1 MPKIVQIGMGGSD
14 VASPPTELTTNLDPA
29 LLFEDGTTGDDFI
42 EIDTTTSAE
51 KLILAAGGAKTGI
64 GASPEFCADKGLHIQ
79 TGDSAATSSDV
90 HADADDL
97 IVEGSGNSGI
107 SILTPTNG
115 KGCLY
120 FIDENTG
127 GTPDGIAFDQGTGS
141 LRFQVANSER
151 LRIQND
157 SVIRIFD
164 GGKLSTGSE
173 SSPICASNGIH
184 IKEDDTGIGSA
195 NTHADMLVI
204 EANTHPGLSFL
215 SNNTSR
221 NTIAFGDPQ
230 SSMAGELRY
239 THGGGSNAD
248 MFFLLM
254 QNSVAINVDHDHK
267 LGVNHQCVDSSAQL
281 TVKGNLTA
289 DLSGTFTATNG
300 DATLSSGSSTAFTT
314 ELVPGSAIEIF
325 ESGTSRGVFTVS
337 SITSATELELDS
349 TVSGLSSSPK
359 TGMTGKTDA
368 GLLDIQTGDS
378 QTALKIPKP
387 GRFEVLQVSSLKY
400 TNLIIGDSTT
410 GEDLT
415 TGFQNI
421 FIGCGAGKENTLNA
435 GIIAIG
441 HEAGS
446 YGISSD
452 GGVYIGFRN
461 RGASG
466 GKTVAVGR
474 DAGSESGGQ
483 LSVCVGFR
491 AGRVS
496 AAGHSA
502 YFGQYS
508 TMLGANT
515 RPASNNDENSIAV
528 GYDVTGHGANT
539 AVIGNSSVTQIDPS
553 SDRGCNLGQV
563 SYEFDAVHCVSVTE
577 VSDERLKEQ
586 IEDTTLGVDFI
597 KRLRPVSYKFKDRA
611 AEYETG
617 TQTIRNENGEEVEE
631 PVQILK
637 QPALTHTRKHQ
648 GLIAQEVKQ
657 VLDDIGMDS
666 ADFGGYVDGNISGNG
681 DRYALRYQQFISP
694 LIKAVQE
701 LSATVETLQTRI
713 EVLENGD

>member
-1 MPKIVQIGMGGSD
+1 MSNTKVFGANKGISTQQVVSDNTDASVLIEGSD
-14 VASPPTELTTNLDPA
+14 GLDY
-29 LLFEDGTTGDDFI
+29 L
-42 EIDTTTSAE
+42 EIDTDNSNP
-51 KLILAAGGAKTGI
+51 KVILAAGGAKVSI
-64 GASPEFCADKGLHIQ
+64 GGAAEFCEAKGLEIK
-79 TGDSAATSSDV
+79 TGDSGVLAEDMP
-90 HADADDL
+90 DDPTFANL
-97 IVEGSGNSGI
+97 IIEGSDHTGI
-107 SILTPTNG
+107 TILTPTNKQG
-115 KGCLY
+115 GMI
-120 FIDENTG
+120 FVDANSNDQ
-127 GTPDGIAFDQGTGS
+127 GTPDGFIYDQGASALKLQNGN
-141 LRFQVANSER
+141 AER
-151 LRIQND
+151 LRVQSDGN
-157 SVIRIFD
+157 IRFTAGVKLGTGD
-164 GGKLSTGSE
+164 EGSPLCAGG
-173 SSPICASNGIH
+173 GIH
-184 IKEDDTGIGSA
+184 IKESDSGVASV
-195 NTHADMLVI
+195 NSHADMLVI
-204 EANTHPGLSFL
+204 ESGSHPGISFL
-215 SNNTSR
+215 GTNSDR

-230 SSMAGELRY
+230 NNIAGELRF

-254 QNSVAINVDHDHK
+254 HNSVALNVDHDHK
-267 LGVNHQCVDSSAQL
+267 LGVNHQCADSSAQF

-289 DLSGTFTATNG
+289 DLSGTFTGTNG
-300 DATLSSGSSTAFTT
+300 DATLSSGSSTSFTT
-314 ELVPGSAIEIF
+314 QLVAGSAIEIF
-325 ESGTSRGVFTVS
+325 EGTTSRGVFTVS

-349 TVSGLSSSPK
+349 TMSGLSSSSVAGL
-359 TGMTGKTDA
+359 TAKTDA

-387 GRFEVLQVSSLKY
+387 GRFEVLQASSLKH
-400 TNLIIGDSTT
+400 TNLIIGDSET

-415 TGFQNI
+415 TGFKNI
-421 FIGCGAGKENTLNA
+421 FIGCAAGKENTLNA

-452 GGVYIGFRN
+452 GGVYIGFQN
-461 RGASG
+461 RGALG

-474 DAGSESGGQ
+474 DAGSEQGGQ
-483 LSVCVGFR
+483 LSVCVGWR

-496 AAGHSA
+496 AAGFSA

-611 AEYETG
+611 AEYEAG
-617 TQTIRNENGEEVEE
+617 TQTVRNENGEEVEE
-631 PVQILK
+631 PVQVLK

-701 LSATVETLQTRI
+701 LTARI

>member
-1 MPKIVQIGMGGSD
+1 MSNTKIFGANKGISTQQVVSDNTDASVLIEGSD
-14 VASPPTELTTNLDPA
+14 GLDYV
-29 LLFEDGTTGDDFI
+29 
-42 EIDTTTSAE
+42 EIDTDNSNP
-51 KLILAAGGAKTGI
+51 KVILAAGGAKVGI
-64 GASPEFCADKGLHIQ
+64 GTTDPGELLELSDGTRKLQFDIGTSGTATEIAAVENDLKLATRTGFKTILFSGTGGESLRINHQGKISTGGETTSLGNDRGSVHIK

-97 IVEGSGNSGI
+97 LVEGSGNTGI
-107 SILTPTNG
+107 SILTPTNK

-120 FIDENTG
+120 FVDASTG
-127 GTPDGIAFDQGTGS
+127 GTPDGIVFDQGTGS
-141 LRFQVANSER
+141 MRFQVANSER
-151 LRIQND
+151 VRIDN
-157 SVIRIFD
+157 
-164 GGKLSTGSE
+164 GGKV
-173 SSPICASNGIH
+173 GIGTLGDATAMLDV
-184 IKEDDTGIGSA
+184 KGDRATGI
-195 NTHADMLVI
+195 
-204 EANTHPGLSFL
+204 
-215 SNNTSR
+215 
-221 NTIAFGDPQ
+221 Q
-230 SSMAGELRY
+230 
-239 THGGGSNAD
+239 
-248 MFFLLM
+248 
-254 QNSVAINVDHDHK
+254 
-267 LGVNHQCVDSSAQL
+267 
-281 TVKGNLTA
+281 
-289 DLSGTFTATNG
+289 GTFTGTNG

-314 ELVPGSAIEIF
+314 DLVPGSAIEIF
-325 ESGTSRGVFTVS
+325 EGTTSRGVFTVS

-349 TVSGLSSSPK
+349 TMSGLSSSSV
-359 TGMTGKTDA
+359 A
-368 GLLDIQTGDS
+368 GLTANTDTDLLKVQTGDS
-378 QTALKIPKP
+378 QTAFKMPKP
-387 GRFEVLQVSSLKY
+387 GRLEVLQASSLKH
-400 TNLIIGDSTT
+400 TNLIIGDLTT

-508 TMLGANT
+508 TMVGANT

-611 AEYETG
+611 AEYEAG
-617 TQTIRNENGEEVEE
+617 TQTVRNENGEEVEE
-631 PVQILK
+631 PVQVLK

-666 ADFGGYVDGNISGNG
+666 SEFGGYVDGNISGNG

-701 LSATVETLQTRI
+701 LTARI
-713 EVLENGD
+713 EALENGD

>member
-51 KLILAAGGAKTGI
+51 RVILGGGGANVHIGSPTVSRTLSVAGEFRVDADPGGANLDMFQVTNLSGAGSNGILGISQGDIAFRLKSSGANFGIANDSATHFAVFQDGKITTGGETTSLAA
-64 GASPEFCADKGLHIQ
+64 
-79 TGDSAATSSDV
+79 V
-90 HADADDL
+90 
-97 IVEGSGNSGI
+97 
-107 SILTPTNG
+107 
-115 KGCLY
+115 
-120 FIDENTG
+120 
-127 GTPDGIAFDQGTGS
+127 
-141 LRFQVANSER
+141 
-151 LRIQND
+151 
-157 SVIRIFD
+157 
-164 GGKLSTGSE
+164 
-173 SSPICASNGIH
+173 NGIH

-230 SSMAGELRY
+230 NSIAGELRY

-267 LGVNHQCVDSSAQL
+267 FGVNHECADSSAQL

-515 RPASNNDENSIAV
+515 RPAANNDENSIAV

-611 AEYETG
+611 AEYEAG
-617 TQTIRNENGEEVEE
+617 TQTVRNENGEEVEE

-701 LSATVETLQTRI
+701 LTARI
-713 EVLENGD
+713 EVLENGN

>member
-1 MPKIVQIGMGGSD
+1 MADAKIVRVPASG
-14 VASPPTELTTNLDPA
+14 VAGTTELDANLDGA
-29 LLFEDGTTGDDFI
+29 VLIEDSAGLDFLEVDTANERVILGGGGAHVHIGEPTFSRTLSVDGEFRVEADPGGATNDFFTVLNVSGAGSNGILGISQGDIAFRLKSSGANFGIANDSATHLAVFQDGKITTGG
-42 EIDTTTSAE
+42 ETTS
-51 KLILAAGGAKTGI
+51 LGSGAG
-64 GASPEFCADKGLHIQ
+64 SLHLK
-79 TGDSAATSSDV
+79 TGDSAADSSDV

-97 IVEGSGNSGI
+97 LVEGSGNTGI
-107 SILTPTNG
+107 SILTPTNK

-120 FIDENTG
+120 FVDASTG
-127 GTPDGIAFDQGTGS
+127 GTPDGIVFDQGTGS
-141 LRFQVANSER
+141 MRFQVANSER
-151 LRIQND
+151 VRIDNSGQ
-157 SVIRIFD
+157 V
-164 GGKLSTGSE
+164 
-173 SSPICASNGIH
+173 
-184 IKEDDTGIGSA
+184 GIGTLGDA
-195 NTHADMLVI
+195 TAML
-204 EANTHPGLSFL
+204 
-215 SNNTSR
+215 
-221 NTIAFGDPQ
+221 D
-230 SSMAGELRY
+230 
-239 THGGGSNAD
+239 
-248 MFFLLM
+248 
-254 QNSVAINVDHDHK
+254 
-267 LGVNHQCVDSSAQL
+267 
-281 TVKGNLTA
+281 VKGDRA
-289 DLSGTFTATNG
+289 SSLSGTFTATNG

-314 ELVPGSAIEIF
+314 QLVAGSAIEIF
-325 ESGTSRGVFTVS
+325 EGTTSRGVFTVS

-349 TVSGLSSSPK
+349 TMSGLSSSSVAGL
-359 TGMTGKTDA
+359 TAKTDSD
-368 GLLDIQTGDS
+368 LLKVQTGDS
-378 QTALKIPKP
+378 QTAFKMPKP
-387 GRFEVLQVSSLKY
+387 GRLEVLQASSLKH

-410 GEDLT
+410 GEDIT

-421 FIGCGAGKENTLNA
+421 FIGCGAGKENTINA
-435 GIIAIG
+435 GTICIG
-441 HEAGS
+441 HESGS
-446 YGISSD
+446 FGISQD
-452 GGVYIGFRN
+452 GGVYIGFKN

-515 RPASNNDENSIAV
+515 RPSANNDENSIAV

-563 SYEFDAVHCVSVTE
+563 SFEFDAVHCVSVTE

-701 LSATVETLQTRI
+701 LTARI